1 MVCGIKMGVGVGVV
15 GNRGEDVI
23 CSGGNVIRA
32 DGGGARWKDCC
43 RFPHRI
49 FGKLWEDIAETP
61 GIGTLGDSPTRPIAA
76 AQGSHHHLVILKT
89 TAQFNT

>member
-43 RFPHRI
+43 RFPDRI
-49 FGKLWEDIAETP
+49 LESSGKTLQKLQELGLW
-61 GIGTLGDSPTRPIAA
+61 GTLLPG
-76 AQGSHHHLVILKT
+76 Q
-89 TAQFNT
+89 